1 MIPNGANSEVTRL
14 VAVPAVETSCA
25 MTTPSLF
32 QHVPKG
38 GLRPL
43 DVFFGKNGANKLAAS
58 S

>member
-1 MIPNGANSEVTRL
+1 
-14 VAVPAVETSCA
+14 

-43 DVFFGKNGANKLAAS
+43 DVFFGKNGANKLAVS
-58 S
+58 SSELAVRVGFSKGCARIRK